1 MRGLCGNIFMLL
13 GIFSAVTLANWLFIF
28 SLPIILWLFVRVSA
42 YFLRTSR
49 ELKRLDN
56 VSRSPIFQ
64 HFSETLNG
72 IVTIRA
78 FGDAERFNLLNQEKV
93 DTNLRPLFFGY
104 VLGQW
109 LDLRLRGYVVCGLMA
124 VACGLAVV
132 FRGDPGLS
140 AMSIQFCLQLSWGLS
155 WMVQSVTQVETQS
168 VSIERVCEFSRLE
181 AEETLTESEARRGL
195 PPSGWP
201 AAGRLEWKDV
211 MLRYRPGL
219 TPALREVSWTINP
232 GEKIGICGRTGA
244 GKSSLTVAMLRLA
257 DEMTGSISI
266 DGIDHTSM
274 ALSELRGRLALIP
287 QEATM
292 FAGDVRLNLDPLGLS
307 KDSEL
312 WHVLSE
318 VELGEAVKAAGGL
331 TASVS
336 EDGANWSQG
345 QRQLMCIAR
354 ALLKNSKL
362 VMLGKCSLFSA
373 SSNVSK
379 EVCCRRGDRE
389 LRRADGRDGSA
400 RDPTSLSRLHRPHRR
415 APHPHHRGLRS
426 DPGPVGGEGCRV
438 RRAGDAPAD
447 GWLALPGASRGEQH
461 APDNFQPAH
470 AQS

>member
-1 MRGLCGNIFMLL
+1 
-13 GIFSAVTLANWLFIF
+13 
-28 SLPIILWLFVRVSA
+28 
-42 YFLRTSR
+42 
-49 ELKRLDN
+49 
-56 VSRSPIFQ
+56 
-64 HFSETLNG
+64 
-72 IVTIRA
+72 
-78 FGDAERFNLLNQEKV
+78 
-93 DTNLRPLFFGY
+93 
-104 VLGQW
+104 
-109 LDLRLRGYVVCGLMA
+109 
-124 VACGLAVV
+124 
-132 FRGDPGLS
+132 
-140 AMSIQFCLQLSWGLS
+140 
-155 WMVQSVTQVETQS
+155 MVQSVTQVETQS

-201 AAGRLEWKDV
+201 ASGKLQWKDV

-354 ALLKNSKL
+354 AL
-362 VMLGKCSLFSA
+362 
-373 SSNVSK
+373 
-379 EVCCRRGDRE
+379 
-389 LRRADGRDGSA
+389 
-400 RDPTSLSRLHRPHRR
+400 
-415 APHPHHRGLRS
+415 
-426 DPGPVGGEGCRV
+426 
-438 RRAGDAPAD
+438 
-447 GWLALPGASRGEQH
+447 
-461 APDNFQPAH
+461 
-470 AQS
+470 